1 MAVLSMAGQAVAPV
15 GLMGRPVYELRGVS
29 KTFAKRNVQ
38 ALDKVD
44 LTLREGTFSAIIGP
58 SGCGKSTLLKIMA
71 GLQPPSSGSVV
82 LEGKPVTGPRR
93 DIGMMFQQATL
104 FPWRTTIENIVL
116 PIEIRDGKAAARAK
130 HDQARQLLDLV
141 GLKGFENVYP
151 SELSGGMAQRAA
163 ICRMLIT
170 EPAVLLLDE
179 PFSALDELS
188 RDFMNMELQRIC
200 LERNATTFLVTHSI
214 PEAVILSDVVY
225 VMSPRPG
232 TLRRGDHRRPAPAP
246 HPGHDDRPAL
256 RRARPSHPQP
266 SRQGSVPMTQAQS
279 TAAAPL
285 MPEQTVWSEH
295 VSWIDRVPRWVSMV
309 ALMVGFLAVWQLVYL
324 IELVSPII
332 LPSPAETIE
341 DLFVV
346 GRNLLTGDYMLK
358 ALWVTTQEVLLG
370 FIIAVVFGFALGVL
384 VGETSFGERAVMPYL
399 VAINTMPKV
408 AFAPLFVSWLG
419 FGIASKV
426 ALAAFIAFFPV
437 IVGTAAG
444 LHAADQ
450 NARMLFKT
458 MGASRWQTLVQL
470 KLPIGMP
477 HFFSGLKN
485 AAVLTSSSARWWAS
499 FSAAARA
506 SAS

>member
-1 MAVLSMAGQAVAPV
+1 
-15 GLMGRPVYELRGVS
+15 
-29 KTFAKRNVQ
+29 
-38 ALDKVD
+38 
-44 LTLREGTFSAIIGP
+44 
-58 SGCGKSTLLKIMA
+58 
-71 GLQPPSSGSVV
+71 
-82 LEGKPVTGPRR
+82 
-93 DIGMMFQQATL
+93 
-104 FPWRTTIENIVL
+104 
-116 PIEIRDGKAAARAK
+116 
-130 HDQARQLLDLV
+130 
-141 GLKGFENVYP
+141 
-151 SELSGGMAQRAA
+151 
-163 ICRMLIT
+163 
-170 EPAVLLLDE
+170 
-179 PFSALDELS
+179 
-188 RDFMNMELQRIC
+188 
-200 LERNATTFLVTHSI
+200 
-214 PEAVILSDVVY
+214 
-225 VMSPRPG
+225 
-232 TLRRGDHRRPAPAP
+232 
-246 HPGHDDRPAL
+246 
-256 RRARPSHPQP
+256 
-266 SRQGSVPMTQAQS
+266 MTQAHS

-332 LPSPAETIE
+332 LPSPLETIE

-399 VAINTMPKV
+399 VAVNTMPKV

-458 MGASRWQTLVQL
+458 MGASRWQTLMQL

-477 HFFSGLKN
+477 HFFAGLKN
-485 AAVLTSSSARWWAS
+485 AAVLTVVGAVVGEFLGGGKGFGELIRV
-499 FSAAARA
+499 AAAQLDTPRVFSLIIYLSLLGLA
-506 SAS
+506 TFWVVAWAQRRFVFWHKETVTEETLGQ